1 VEAPRRTRFRRRA
14 WLFAF
19 LLLGVIRFVTIAPDA
34 WHWDEVLLTD
44 AVARGIDLRE
54 HRPHPPGY
62 PLLVEAA
69 ASLHRSAGIEPFRSL
84 AIVGTVGG
92 LMAPAALAAFLAA
105 AGLEADFAC
114 LGGVLY
120 AFIPSVWLFGVRGF
134 SDAPAAAAIFA
145 ACALF
150 LAGVR
155 SPDGRITALGIVL
168 TALAGGFRPQGAIA
182 LLPLG
187 LVSIV
192 ACLRRDPRSWR
203 WLLSGLAAGAVLSA
217 AVWVPAVSGS
227 GGIRSFLGQ
236 IAIQTADTRRNV
248 LKTPAGLLE
257 PAVRRRWLVD
267 PFGWDPLFWAY
278 ALLAGLAAVRRP
290 RFVFLALAVVA
301 PWALLNVP
309 ASALFAAPRYA
320 TLLLGA
326 LSGLAACGLEVFS
339 RRSRWGSAAAAAVLA
354 GSCAAAAVRPVVE
367 VATRKS
373 PPVAAIEAA
382 GSGSYARGL
391 IAHDPELRM
400 HVSRLLPSRERSEI
414 ADSRAVVSEAGD
426 VVLLADRLVPGLA
439 EEKRFSFSAPRLARV
454 SQGVLLSVQMG
465 IARAALPV
473 GSRPSA
479 PDAEVIR
486 YDADIPISIDRPG
499 DGEAVGR
506 ELVVAGW
513 CQLRGGGAVA
523 PVEFRID
530 GTLVQPGR
538 LDRTPRPDVAS
549 AIPGIGDA
557 SRAGYEARLD
567 VSGLSPGAHVVRVTF
582 RAFDGRRRISHG
594 VPFTS
599 AR

>member
-1 VEAPRRTRFRRRA
+1 MRA
-14 WLFAF
+14 WLLAF

-34 WHWDEVLLTD
+34 WHWDEVLLAD
-44 AVARGIDLRE
+44 AVAHGIDLRE

-69 ASLHRSAGIEPFRSL
+69 TLLHRAGVDPSRSL
-84 AIVGTVGG
+84 AIVGTIGG
-92 LMAPAALAAFLAA
+92 LLAAAALAAFLTT

-145 ACALF
+145 AGALF

-155 SPDGRITALGIVL
+155 FPDGRLTALGIVL
-168 TALAGGFRPQGAIA
+168 ASLAGGFRPQGAVA

-187 LVSIV
+187 LVSIIV
-192 ACLRRDPRSWR
+192 CLRKDLRSWK
-203 WLLSGLAAGAVLSA
+203 WLLAGLAAGATLSV
-217 AVWVPAVSGS
+217 AVWAPAVAGS
-227 GGIRSFLGQ
+227 GGPRRFLEQ

-248 LKTPAGLLE
+248 LKTPADLLE

-278 ALLAGLAAVRRP
+278 ALLAAIGAVRRP
-290 RFVFLALAVVA
+290 RFALLVLAAVA

-320 TLLLGA
+320 TLLLGGLA
-326 LSGLAACGLEVFS
+326 GLAACGLEVLS
-339 RRSRWGSAAAAAVLA
+339 RRSRWGSAAAGAVLA
-354 GSCAAAAVRPVVE
+354 GCCAAAAVPPVVE

-400 HVSRLLPSRERSEI
+400 HVSRLLPARERSEI

-426 VVLLADRLVPGLA
+426 VVLLAGRLVPGLT
-439 EEKRFSFSAPRLARV
+439 EEKRFSFGAPLLARV
-454 SQGVLLSVQMG
+454 SQGELLSVQMG
-465 IARAALPV
+465 IARAALSV
-473 GSRPSA
+473 GTRPSA

-486 YDADIPISIDRPG
+486 YGADIPVSIDRPAEG
-499 DGEAVGR
+499 DVVGR

-513 CQLRGGGAVA
+513 CQLRGGAAVA

-538 LDRTPRPDVAS
+538 LDRTARPDVAS
-549 AIPGIGDA
+549 VIPGIGDA
-557 SRAGYEARLD
+557 SRAGYEAHLD

-582 RAFDGRRRISHG
+582 RASDGRRRISHP

>member
-1 VEAPRRTRFRRRA
+1 MEAPRRARFRMRG
-14 WLFAF
+14 WLLAF

-44 AVARGIDLRE
+44 AVAHGIDLRE

-69 ASLHRSAGIEPFRSL
+69 TFLHRAGIDPFRSL
-84 AIVGTVGG
+84 AIVGTIGG
-92 LMAPAALAAFLAA
+92 LLAAAALAAFLTA
-105 AGLEADFAC
+105 AGLDADFAC

-145 ACALF
+145 AFALF

-155 SPDGRITALGIVL
+155 LPDGRITALGIVL
-168 TALAGGFRPQGAIA
+168 TSVAGGFRPQGAIA

-192 ACLRRDPRSWR
+192 ACLRKDPRSR
-203 WLLSGLAAGAVLSA
+203 KWLLAGLAAGGVLSA
-217 AVWVPAVSGS
+217 AVWVPAVAGS
-227 GGIRSFLGQ
+227 GGIGSFLGQ

-248 LKTPAGLLE
+248 LKTPADLLE
-257 PAVRRRWLVD
+257 PAVWRRWLLD

-278 ALLAGLAAVRRP
+278 AVLAALAALRRP
-290 RFVFLALAVVA
+290 RFALLVLAVVA

-339 RRSRWGSAAAAAVLA
+339 RRSRWGSAAAGAVLA
-354 GSCAAAAVRPVVE
+354 GCCAAAAVPPVVE

-391 IAHDPELRM
+391 IAHDPGLRM

-414 ADSRAVVSEAGD
+414 ADGRAVVSEAGD

-439 EEKRFSFSAPRLARV
+439 EERRFSFGAPLLSRV
-454 SQGVLLSVQMG
+454 SQGALLSVQMG
-465 IARAALPV
+465 IARAAVSV
-473 GSRPSA
+473 GGRPAS
-479 PDAEVIR
+479 PEAEVVR
-486 YDADIPISIDRPG
+486 YDPDIPVSIDRPAE
-499 DGEAVGR
+499 GEIVRR

-523 PVEFRID
+523 PAEFRID
-530 GTLVQPGR
+530 GALVQPGR

-549 AIPGIGDA
+549 VIPGIGDA

-567 VSGLSPGAHVVRVTF
+567 VSALSPGAHVVRVTF
-582 RAFDGRRRISHG
+582 RASDGRRRISHA